1 MNPHP
6 HGFYMRASHGGGT
19 GSCAATSDAANDLQV
34 DLTLATT
41 YVPALRAM
49 VETILLLLNLQL
61 SAATD
66 MLSYSQIIV
75 VAAAALYFVRA
86 EWRTEIIDATGC
98 AIVVLLAVVVNTWR
112 TELYD
117 GRVFVHHAVD
127 FAWMVVALLL
137 VLDDVV
143 VIPLLSSQHWLHS
156 MVSAAF
162 LAMHAFMA
170 LSLEDTFTLYLRG
183 AAFTI
188 LCVAWTY
195 TSYLKLS
202 PGRVT
207 LHECLHR
214 FVLVLLA
221 EWYISVLFILLALAA
236 IITRVYA
243 FQPGSKLH
251 TYTKTSSSAA
261 KTNGAGSGPSAAP
274 TVVSATGSAVDAD
287 SYRQLQ
293 IALQEA
299 RGSATQRR

>member
-1 MNPHP
+1 MPD
-6 HGFYMRASHGGGT
+6 AS
-19 GSCAATSDAANDLQV
+19 NKLQV

-41 YVPALRAM
+41 YVPALRAL
-49 VETILLLLNLQL
+49 VETVLLLLNLQIC
-61 SAATD
+61 AAAD

-75 VAAAALYFVRA
+75 VTAAVLYFVRA
-86 EWRTEIIDATGC
+86 EWRTDIIDATGC
-98 AIVVLLAVVVNTWR
+98 AIVVLLAVVINTWR

-117 GRVFVHHAVD
+117 GRIFVHHAVD
-127 FAWMVVALLL
+127 FVWMVAALLL

-143 VIPLLSSQHWLHS
+143 VIPLINSQHWLHTTITA
-156 MVSAAF
+156 VF

-170 LSLEDTFTLYLRG
+170 LSMEDTFTLYLRG
-183 AAFTI
+183 GAFTF
-188 LCVAWTY
+188 LSVAWTY

-221 EWYISVLFILLALAA
+221 EWYISMLFILLALAA

-251 TYTKTSSSAA
+251 TYSKASSSAA
-261 KTNGAGSGPSAAP
+261 KTNGTGSSAPAAPVAVSAA
-274 TVVSATGSAVDAD
+274 ASAVDAD

-293 IALQEA
+293 LALEA
-299 RGSATQRR
+299 RGNATQRR